1 MCKQTLTWIIQQL
14 KYWNSFKLWRCN
26 SSNFKLSI
34 IKEQRTVKH
43 PAVCNSLSTYSPT
56 FLIMNVYPT
65 ELEGKTTELSYPFFT
80 DSVLSKE
87 KKNEYITHKTQSLLI
102 HVCTVQISEHKLKM
116 EVTNAIYS
124 TTLKWRV
131 SSLLTELEL
140 QVPPK
145 VTFGTY
151 RFSLLNVYSYKGS
164 NYSKRTNLS
173 FCLPTA
179 RTQLLVFQTHPIIHP

>member
-1 MCKQTLTWIIQQL
+1 MLEVLFGTINYVQTNFNMNYSTAEVLKLIQAFEDAVL
-14 KYWNSFKLWRCN
+14 LILNSAF
-26 SSNFKLSI
+26 

-124 TTLKWRV
+124 TTLK
-131 SSLLTELEL
+131 
-140 QVPPK
+140 
-145 VTFGTY
+145 
-151 RFSLLNVYSYKGS
+151 
-164 NYSKRTNLS
+164 
-173 FCLPTA
+173 
-179 RTQLLVFQTHPIIHP
+179 